1 VQIVLVEIETR
12 DATRVMTMQSGQDN
26 RFNADFVAAL
36 NGALDEIEADED
48 ARAVVVTSAQ
58 EKYFSNGI
66 DIEWVAASGP
76 EIMNVFF
83 PNFLRML
90 ARFLMYEKP
99 VVAAINGHAFAGGFF
114 FAMTADYRI
123 MRDDRGWCCAN
134 EIDLG
139 LPLSRGLLGLPTYV
153 VGNRIAER
161 IVMTGERF
169 TAQASR
175 ELGIIHETAPKEE
188 LLDKA
193 VGIANML
200 GMKNPK
206 TYADYKRD
214 MREATSVRLLKD
226 AEEYVVRDSE

>member
-1 VQIVLVEIETR
+1 MLVEIEAR
-12 DATRVMTMQSGQDN
+12 GVTRVMTMQSGQDN
-26 RFNADFVAAL
+26 RFNPNFVAAL
-36 NGALDEIEADED
+36 NQALDEIEADDD
-48 ARAVVVTSAQ
+48 ARAVVVTAAQ

-66 DIEWVAASGP
+66 DIEWVAQSGP
-76 EIMNVFF
+76 EAMKDFF
-83 PNFLRML
+83 PSFLRIL
-90 ARFLMYEKP
+90 ARFLMFEKP
-99 VVAAINGHAFAGGFF
+99 VVAALNGHVFAGGFF

-139 LPLSRGLLGLPTYV
+139 LPLCKGLLALPTYV

-169 TAQASR
+169 TAPAAQ
-175 ELGIIHETAPKEE
+175 ELGIIHETAQKGE

-193 VGIANML
+193 VGIADML

-214 MREATSVRLLKD
+214 MRESTSAILLKD
-226 AEEYVVRDSE
+226 AEEYVVPGAE

>member
-1 VQIVLVEIETR
+1 MLVEIEAR
-12 DATRVMTMQSGQDN
+12 GVTRVMTMQSGEDN
-26 RFNADFVAAL
+26 RFNPDFVAAL
-36 NGALDEIEADED
+36 NGALDEIEADDD
-48 ARAVVVTSAQ
+48 ARAVVVTAAQ

-66 DIEWVAASGP
+66 DIEWVAQSGP
-76 EIMNVFF
+76 ETMKVFF

-90 ARFLMYEKP
+90 ARFLMFEKP
-99 VVAAINGHAFAGGFF
+99 MVAALNGHAFAGGFF

-139 LPLSRGLLGLPTYV
+139 LPLSKGLLALPTYV

-169 TAQASR
+169 TAPASQ
-175 ELGIIHETAPKEE
+175 ELGIIHETAKKEE

-193 VGIANML
+193 VGIADML
-200 GMKNPK
+200 GMKSPK
-206 TYADYKRD
+206 IYADYKRD
-214 MREATSVRLLKD
+214 MRESTSAILLND
-226 AEEYVVRDSE
+226 AEEYAVRGAQ